1 RGTNND
7 ALRPKSV
14 SVNIRWV
21 RYGRPAAEALRSAI
35 SQAKGD
41 EPLAPVTIVV
51 PSNYVGVATRRL
63 LASGALGSVCGRG
76 IGVAAVSF
84 VTVYRLAELLGS
96 AQLAGSGRRPVSTPV
111 IAAALRS
118 ALTSQPGIFAPVA
131 GHAATETAL
140 VAAYRELRD
149 LSDGALDALAGSSD
163 RAADVV
169 RLHLTARSSLAAE
182 FYDEEDLLHPAAE
195 ALQKDGTS
203 ASPLGTATV

>member
-1 RGTNND
+1 
-7 ALRPKSV
+7 
-14 SVNIRWV
+14 
-21 RYGRPAAEALRSAI
+21 
-35 SQAKGD
+35 
-41 EPLAPVTIVV
+41 
-51 PSNYVGVATRRL
+51 VATRRL
-63 LASGALGSVCGRG
+63 LASGSLGSVCDRG

-118 ALTSQPGIFAPVA
+118 ALTREPGIFAPVA

-149 LSDGALDALAGSSD
+149 LSDGALDALARSSD

-169 RLHLTARSSLAAE
+169 RLHQAARASLAPE
-182 FYDEEDLLHPAAE
+182 FYDEEDLLDSAADALRKRRGCRWPSGHCHRLPAGAAVPPWWRAARCRGRRE
-195 ALQKDGTS
+195 RGDRAGGDHR
-203 ASPLGTATV
+203 